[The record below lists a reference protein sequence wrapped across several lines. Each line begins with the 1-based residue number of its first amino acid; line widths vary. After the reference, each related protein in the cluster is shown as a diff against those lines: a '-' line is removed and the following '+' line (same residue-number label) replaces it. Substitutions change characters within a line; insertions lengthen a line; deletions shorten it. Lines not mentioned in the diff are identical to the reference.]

1 MVGVRLDTEE
11 GRSVAATLLTREYP
25 LLVADRFA
33 SNGPAAWTAFDEE
46 VRRLHSR
53 AYAALR
59 RDRIE
64 ARLCDP
70 DGRVRASALAAWRN
84 PPAQLVLIRCA
95 DWAPPVRERARRVL
109 GRLVAKDPA
118 RMLAELTPL
127 VLRLGSREHGAW
139 ALEQLE
145 AALSGRYS
153 VLAAW
158 WRPGQPSTTWS
169 RNSLTAPQRDEI
181 LGRLRRS
188 GDLPTRRFAVRLT
201 LESGRFGLREQAL
214 LAAGESDP
222 LTARMWADALLAA
235 MAATGPDDGTID
247 ALLRAR
253 VPTARSAG
261 VTALRGAGRAAE
273 AGEHL
278 TDRSELVRACARWL
292 VRQDGG
298 DPYARYRELLADPD
312 RVTAYAVAGFAE
324 CAGREDGPLVR
335 ALLRH
340 PVGAVRAAAVAGLRR
355 LDTSHFELL
364 LRPLLDDPCPAVAR
378 EVARGLHPLAHRL
391 PPEWLAER
399 MAPDRPTHTRR
410 AAFRLL
416 REQGGLPALRAAV
429 SLLDVRDAPLR
440 ELAKSTL
447 RAWDWAETLRPEGT
461 ARAPERP

>member
-1 MVGVRLDTEE
+1 MVGVRLDIEE

-25 LLVADRFA
+25 QLVAGRFA
-33 SNGPAAWTAFDEE
+33 WNGPAAWTAFDEE

-53 AYAALR
+53 SYAPLR

-64 ARLCDP
+64 ALLCDP

-109 GRLVAKDPA
+109 GRIVAKDPA

-127 VLRLGSREHGAW
+127 VLRLGPREHGAW

-145 AALSGRYS
+145 AALTGRYS

-169 RNSLTAPQRDEI
+169 WNSLTVPQRDEI

-188 GDLPTRRFAVRLT
+188 ADLPTRRFAARLS
-201 LESGRFGLREQAL
+201 LESGRFGLREQAR
-214 LAAGESDP
+214 LAAAESDP
-222 LTARMWADALLAA
+222 VTARLWADAVLAA
-235 MAATGPDDGTID
+235 MASDGPDDAAID
-247 ALLRAR
+247 ALLDAR
-253 VPTARSAG
+253 VPMVRSGG

-292 VRQDGG
+292 VRQGGG
-298 DPYARYRELLADPD
+298 DPYARYRELLADPA
-312 RVTAYAVAGFAE
+312 RVTPYAVAGFAE
-324 CAGREDGPLVR
+324 CAGRQDGPLLR
-335 ALLRH
+335 TLLRH
-340 PVGAVRAAAVAGLRR
+340 PSGAVRAAAVAGLRR

-364 LRPLLDDPCPAVAR
+364 LRPLLDDPCPGVAR
-378 EVARGLHPLAHRL
+378 EVARSLHPLAHRL

-399 MAPDRPTHTRR
+399 MAPDLPTHTRR

-416 REQGGLPALRAAV
+416 QVQGGLPALRAAV
-429 SLLDVRDAPLR
+429 SLLDVRDARLR

-447 RAWDWAETLRPEGT
+447 RAWDWKETLRPD
-461 ARAPERP
+461 

>member
-1 MVGVRLDTEE
+1 MTGVRQDTEE

-25 LLVADRFA
+25 LLVAGRFA

-53 AYAALR
+53 SYAPLR

-118 RMLAELTPL
+118 RTLAELTPL

-169 RNSLTAPQRDEI
+169 WNSLTVPQRDEI
-181 LGRLRRS
+181 LDCLRRS
-188 GDLPTRRFAVRLT
+188 ADPATRRFAVRLS
-201 LESGRFGLREQAL
+201 LESGRFGLRDQAL
-214 LAAGESDP
+214 LAAGERDP
-222 LTARMWADALLAA
+222 LTARLWADAVLAA
-235 MAATGPDDGTID
+235 MAADGPDDGAID
-247 ALLRAR
+247 ALLGAR
-253 VPTARSAG
+253 VPMARSAG

-278 TDRSELVRACARWL
+278 ADRSELVRACARWL

-312 RVTAYAVAGFAE
+312 RVTPYAVAGFAE
-324 CAGREDGPLVR
+324 CAGREDGPLLR
-335 ALLRH
+335 ALLGH
-340 PVGAVRAAAVAGLRR
+340 PSGAVRAAAVAGLRR
-355 LDTSHFELL
+355 LDTSHVEL
-364 LRPLLDDPCPAVAR
+364 LRPLLDDPCPGVAR
-378 EVARGLHPLAHRL
+378 EVARSLHPYAHRL

-399 MAPDRPTHTRR
+399 MAPDLATHTRR

-416 REQGGLPALRAAV
+416 RAQGGLPALRAAV
-429 SLLDVRDAPLR
+429 SLLDVPDARLR
-440 ELAKSTL
+440 ELAKSML
-447 RAWDWAETLRPEGT
+447 RAWDWEKTLRPD
-461 ARAPERP
+461 